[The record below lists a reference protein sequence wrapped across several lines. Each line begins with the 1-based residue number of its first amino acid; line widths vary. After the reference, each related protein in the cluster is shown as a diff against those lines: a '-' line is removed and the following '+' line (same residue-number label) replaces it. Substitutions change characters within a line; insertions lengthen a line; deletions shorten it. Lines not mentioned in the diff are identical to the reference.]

1 MAEKEVHVVT
11 GAFGFA
17 GKYIARR
24 LLEAGF
30 EVRTVTNSQRRENPF
45 VGRVKAYPFNFNDP
59 ERLVES
65 LRGAKV
71 LYNTYWVRFNTANFS
86 FSLAVDNTMKLFE
99 AAGKAGIRRIVHI
112 SILNASESSAFEYF
126 KDKAIVERL
135 LKESGLSYAILRP
148 AVLFGKEDILINNIA
163 WFLRNF
169 PVFDVFGNGNYKLQ
183 PIFVDD
189 LARLA
194 VEEGL
199 KEEDRVIDAIGPEMY
214 VYKELVRTIARTIG
228 KERLI
233 ISVSP
238 EIGYIAST
246 AVGRLFGDVTITWDE
261 IRGLMANMLYAD
273 SPPAG
278 TTKLSDYLRENAST
292 IGMRYS
298 SEMARRKNRQL
309 SYDHL

>member
-1 MAEKEVHVVT
+1 
-11 GAFGFA
+11 
-17 GKYIARR
+17 
-24 LLEAGF
+24 
-30 EVRTVTNSQRRENPF
+30 
-45 VGRVKAYPFNFNDP
+45 
-59 ERLVES
+59 
-65 LRGAKV
+65 
-71 LYNTYWVRFNTANFS
+71 
-86 FSLAVDNTMKLFE
+86 
-99 AAGKAGIRRIVHI
+99 
-112 SILNASESSAFEYF
+112 
-126 KDKAIVERL
+126 
-135 LKESGLSYAILRP
+135 
-148 AVLFGKEDILINNIA
+148 
-163 WFLRNF
+163 
-169 PVFDVFGNGNYKLQ
+169 
-183 PIFVDD
+183 
-189 LARLA
+189 
-194 VEEGL
+194 
-199 KEEDRVIDAIGPEMY
+199 MY